1 MEHLSNIQFKLKNR
15 SEIKELLDVPG
26 FYEYAM
32 PVYNYLETMKPGKV
46 IKLIASED
54 RIEWLIK
61 TVCLFIA
68 SGEHWR
74 EYELNADYTKIR
86 RIVIPEKWK
95 HRYKRFDIKKP

>member
-1 MEHLSNIQFKLKNR
+1 MAFWGNDLINVIIPDSVTTIGNYA
-15 SEIKELLDVPG
+15 
-26 FYEYAM
+26 FY
-32 PVYNYLETMKPGKV
+32 YNYLETMKPGKV

-86 RIVIPEKWK
+86 RMVIPEKWK
-95 HRYKRFDIKKP
+95 HRCKRFDIKKP

>member
-1 MEHLSNIQFKLKNR
+1 MEHLSNIQYKLKNS
-15 SEIKELLDVPG
+15 SEIKELLAVPG

-86 RIVIPEKWK
+86 HPLAELIWFENYV
-95 HRYKRFDIKKP
+95 